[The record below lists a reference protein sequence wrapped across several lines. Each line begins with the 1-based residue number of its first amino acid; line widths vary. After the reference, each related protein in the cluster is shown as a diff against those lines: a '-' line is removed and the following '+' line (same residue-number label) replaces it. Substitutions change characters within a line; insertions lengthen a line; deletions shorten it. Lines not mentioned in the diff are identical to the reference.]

1 MKKERKPLINDT
13 LDFIIVLFFI
23 VIGLCVLILILS
35 LLTGY
40 IARGG
45 NAGNAEMLL
54 VGKVLTKL

>member
-13 LDFIIVLFFI
+13 LDFIIVVFFI
-23 VIGLCVLILILS
+23 LLGLCVLILVLS

-45 NAGNAEMLL
+45 MGNTETLAL
-54 VGKVLTKL
+54 VGEVLTKL